1 MWPKRAKSSPV
12 INVTENVGNGWRCRY
27 DGNEREPGNLTC
39 LARLG
44 TGGDVDT
51 MGTLQAQIYLMKQKR
66 IKYERSRT

>member
-1 MWPKRAKSSPV
+1 MLGTGGDV
-12 INVTENVGNGWRCRY
+12 DTMGT
-27 DGNEREPGNLTC
+27 EREPGNLTC

-66 IKYERSRT
+66 IAVASENKASNGQ